1 MEDENVDLDKNSKN
15 ENMIPIQL
23 DESSVSSQ
31 ENNGPDSENVSLSDF
46 DHNKLVANLII

>member
-1 MEDENVDLDKNSKN
+1 
-15 ENMIPIQL
+15 MIPMQL

-31 ENNGPDSENVSLSDF
+31 ENNGPDSENVQLSDF